1 LTYNQLNE
9 DILNENLVIINASPV
24 GTFPHADECPN
35 IPYQF
40 LTDKHLLFDA
50 VYNPAET
57 LFLKKGKEQKAQV
70 LNGEGMLTGQ
80 AIAAWKI
87 WNE

>member
-1 LTYNQLNE
+1 
-9 DILNENLVIINASPV
+9 
-24 GTFPHADECPN
+24 
-35 IPYQF
+35 
-40 LTDKHLLFDA
+40 

-57 LFLKKGKEQKAQV
+57 LFLQKGKAQGATV

-80 AIAAWKI
+80 AEAAWKI

>member
-1 LTYNQLNE
+1 VE
-9 DILNENLVIINASPV
+9 R
-24 GTFPHADECPN
+24 CPD
-35 IPYQF
+35 IPYQY
-40 LTDKHLLFDA
+40 LTSRHLLFDA

-57 LFLKKGKEQKAQV
+57 LFLQKGKAQGTTV

-80 AIAAWKI
+80 AEAAWKI